1 MLAPNLFLQQV
12 ASTIKVP
19 TLTVGQ
25 LSQLKLFPDEEDD
38 YKLREKLAEQE
49 TFRIEQE
56 GPEVFIDCFEWLMA
70 DVHLNGKEIAIRTI
84 IGPDEGIFQLRWSS
98 TSRMVFYSPPAD
110 TLVLWNNSMRSI
122 GFRSSVDMF
131 EKNEHGEWAS
141 AEMHFFLTL
150 DDARQWKEI
159 QILLDANLFNGSE
172 LARDLD
178 QLLIAQARYKEDSSR
193 TEISSVLLER
203 LSKYCII
210 PRTENHIMGL
220 TLPLEEKDIDRIS
233 GLLQLGEEH
242 QRIFRNNWK
251 IAVRDGMLVFAT
263 QQLADVAVRSEFNV
277 TIRRPTLDNSDEK
290 AHWEFDATMMRKDT
304 GGPAMRHSPNPFTH
318 PNEAIV
324 DMNAVE
330 ILVSKI
336 IEAAHRLNDEDLW
349 RCASR
354 RLSELRDELGM
365 SGDE

>member
-1 MLAPNLFLQQV
+1 MLAPNLFLRQV

-38 YKLREKLAEQE
+38 YKLCEKLAEQE
-49 TFRIEQE
+49 TFRVEQE
-56 GPEVFIDCFEWLMA
+56 GPEVLIDCFEWLMA
-70 DVHLNGKEIAIRTI
+70 DVNLNGKKIEIQKVL
-84 IGPDEGIFQLRWSS
+84 GPDDGIYQMRWSS
-98 TSRMVFYSPPAD
+98 TSRMVFYSPPDD
-110 TLVLWNNSMRSI
+110 TLVLWCNSMRCI
-122 GFRSSVDMF
+122 GFRSSIDMF
-131 EKNEHGEWAS
+131 EENQHGEWAS
-141 AEMHFFLTL
+141 AEMHFFLML

-159 QILLDANLFNGSE
+159 QIKLDANLFSGTE

-178 QLLIAQARYKEDSSR
+178 QLLMAQALYKENPSR
-193 TEISSVLLER
+193 TQISPDLLAR
-203 LSKYCII
+203 LSKFCMI
-210 PRTENHIMGL
+210 PRTESHILGL
-220 TLPLEEKDIDRIS
+220 TLPLEKQDIDRIS

-242 QRIFRNNWK
+242 ARIFRNNWE

-277 TIRRPTLDNSDEK
+277 KIRRPSQGNSHEI
-290 AHWEFDATMMRKDT
+290 AQWEIDATMMRKDT

-318 PNEAIV
+318 PDEVIV
-324 DMNAVE
+324 DMDAVE
-330 ILVSKI
+330 ILVSNLV
-336 IEAAHRLNDEDLW
+336 EAVHRLNDDALW
-349 RCASR
+349 ACASR